1 MSYLRR
7 SGPEITVIPGKQIS
21 ILFGFAY
28 KGTHTKTPCLTNE
41 GGSRIDA
48 KRISVGMLSGQLK
61 GLDELSRIFEVSSH
75 LGQNATTDHPTSVSL
90 LSHFPDG
97 MANKEAIRSEK
108 QNKNKEKA
116 RYVHFNEDP
125 VTEVRS
131 SSPVSSVSSLAPSP
145 GASTPPP
152 LPDVVFSSPKHS
164 PSHIPIPPYPSP
176 LHPGVYTSSS
186 VPQEPQLQ
194 ALPYIPLTPVP
205 PREHLHTALVAP
217 SLQYD
222 LRYQPTSSNP
232 QLSLA
237 VLAEPASVPPLPYL
251 SIRVAGLPSGR
262 KCVVRPVAPGGAVV
276 TVQDVL
282 TTLCFHFRT
291 QAKEDEYD
299 ALGKARRADI
309 FRAFERRVGNDP
321 AERGKGLRR
330 IDFLGGRIAQGLVR
344 GQSKDDVWD
353 LVVR

>member
-61 GLDELSRIFEVSSH
+61 GLEK
-75 LGQNATTDHPTSVSL
+75 
-90 LSHFPDG
+90 
-97 MANKEAIRSEK
+97 KEEIRSEK
-108 QNKNKEKA
+108 KNKNKEKA

-164 PSHIPIPPYPSP
+164 PSHIPIPRIHRHFIPVSTHRHQSPKNPNYRLSHTYP
-176 LHPGVYTSSS
+176 LHLFHPVNTSIPHSS
-186 VPQEPQLQ
+186 RQ
-194 ALPYIPLTPVP
+194 ACNTTCVTNP
-205 PREHLHTALVAP
+205 PR
-217 SLQYD
+217 
-222 LRYQPTSSNP
+222 PTHS
-232 QLSLA
+232 
-237 VLAEPASVPPLPYL
+237 Y
-251 SIRVAGLPSGR
+251 R
-262 KCVVRPVAPGGAVV
+262 
-276 TVQDVL
+276 
-282 TTLCFHFRT
+282 
-291 QAKEDEYD
+291 
-299 ALGKARRADI
+299 
-309 FRAFERRVGNDP
+309 
-321 AERGKGLRR
+321 
-330 IDFLGGRIAQGLVR
+330 
-344 GQSKDDVWD
+344 
-353 LVVR
+353 

>member
-97 MANKEAIRSEK
+97 MANKEEIRSE
-108 QNKNKEKA
+108 NKNKEKA

-164 PSHIPIPPYPSP
+164 PSHIPIPRIHRHFIPVSTHRHQSPKNPNYRLSHTYP
-176 LHPGVYTSSS
+176 LHLFHPVNTSIPHSS
-186 VPQEPQLQ
+186 RQ
-194 ALPYIPLTPVP
+194 ACNTTCVTNP
-205 PREHLHTALVAP
+205 PR
-217 SLQYD
+217 
-222 LRYQPTSSNP
+222 PTHS
-232 QLSLA
+232 
-237 VLAEPASVPPLPYL
+237 Y
-251 SIRVAGLPSGR
+251 R
-262 KCVVRPVAPGGAVV
+262 
-276 TVQDVL
+276 
-282 TTLCFHFRT
+282 
-291 QAKEDEYD
+291 
-299 ALGKARRADI
+299 
-309 FRAFERRVGNDP
+309 
-321 AERGKGLRR
+321 
-330 IDFLGGRIAQGLVR
+330 
-344 GQSKDDVWD
+344 
-353 LVVR
+353 